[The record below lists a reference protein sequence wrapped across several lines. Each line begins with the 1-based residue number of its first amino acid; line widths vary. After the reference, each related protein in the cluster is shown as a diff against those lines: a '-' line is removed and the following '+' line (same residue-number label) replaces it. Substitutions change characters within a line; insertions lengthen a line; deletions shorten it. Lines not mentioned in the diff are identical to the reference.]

1 MKGRKQENFEDLMQ
15 KSKLH
20 EKILNLSKK
29 VMQIKALKLKKKP
42 QNPKTLF
49 NTCD

>member
-20 EKILNLSKK
+20 EMILNLSKK
-29 VMQIKALKLKKKP
+29 EMQIKALKLKK
-42 QNPKTLF
+42 NETLF
-49 NTCD
+49 INTYD

>member
-1 MKGRKQENFEDLMQ
+1 MKGRKQENLEDLMQ

-29 VMQIKALKLKKKP
+29 VMQIKALKLKKKKN
-42 QNPKTLF
+42 QNSI
-49 NTCD
+49 